1 MKPSVPA
8 LLDALGALVQRE
20 VAPALG
26 EGYLSQQMLRSVG
39 LLKAAAEEFDR
50 AAARRVTENTALR
63 ALFDRSVDA
72 VDDPALADALRE
84 GQADARV
91 STELQ
96 SVLRDELPE
105 LVHAYLKVPA
115 ALQQRATHGGSSP
128 EQQLR
133 AGLVTLEGQLHA
145 LHEQLA
151 AEDLRK
157 LAVHQ
162 RYLDLK
168 YNPPGSA
175 GP

>member
-84 GQADARV
+84 AARGTDADLRV
-91 STELQ
+91 S
-96 SVLRDELPE
+96 
-105 LVHAYLKVPA
+105 
-115 ALQQRATHGGSSP
+115 ALQAVNQRLRALLIELHAWSETASTPRAGAVNA
-128 EQQLR
+128 EVWAELR
-133 AGLVTLEGQLHA
+133 AGAQRRR
-145 LHEQLA
+145 LA
-151 AEDLRK
+151 
-157 LAVHQ
+157 
-162 RYLDLK
+162 
-168 YNPPGSA
+168 N
-175 GP
+175 

>member
-84 GQADARV
+84 AARGTDADLRV
-91 STELQ
+91 S
-96 SVLRDELPE
+96 
-105 LVHAYLKVPA
+105 
-115 ALQQRATHGGSSP
+115 ALQAVNQRLRALLIELHAWSETAATPRAGAVNA
-128 EQQLR
+128 EVWAELR
-133 AGLVTLEGQLHA
+133 AGAQRRR
-145 LHEQLA
+145 LA
-151 AEDLRK
+151 
-157 LAVHQ
+157 
-162 RYLDLK
+162 
-168 YNPPGSA
+168 N
-175 GP
+175 